1 AYASRQIAEYL
12 VHASDWGYDTGSALT
27 HSFKKIQKELVAGA
41 RTVSPD
47 VSSKAKTAKVHAV
60 DSTYSGCTATAAVLD
75 GNLLHVANAG
85 DSRAVKGTLRLMKGS
100 RGRMNPRDQ
109 EGVLAVSAEAI
120 TLDHKPTVEGER
132 KRIESKGGFIIS
144 EAQLMGGAG
153 SHDRLY
159 VVKSLDGHIASRN
172 VAYGVLFTRS
182 LGDSDAHKY
191 IGISAVP
198 DIFTL
203 NLKGPENS
211 RPSQA
216 TEPELKREREPA
228 DPVVRSLQEH
238 RDSEDVD
245 FCVVSGC
252 AAQCVNVLGTD
263 GLWDMVSNNEAVKLV
278 WHAKDAGDA
287 AKAAKR
293 WKKAGLGRR
302 DDITAVVILLEWSKR
317 WRRGK
322 DKDHEKKKKSKRSRK
337 ALELTQES
345 SDRGSR
351 THDSFALGSPKT
363 SAGSLEISHTAGED
377 LADTGQFT
385 LSTGRSLI
393 MQTSAK
399 YRRSSPS
406 EIASSEEGKSMLD
419 NTIDEE
425 EVEEAGDSVAS

>member
-1 AYASRQIAEYL
+1 MACGIWCPTMKPLSSFGTQKMQGMLPSSLCESEYFSVLLPIAGCLTSSMTIDVLSFSVASR
-12 VHASDWGYDTGSALT
+12 
-27 HSFKKIQKELVAGA
+27 
-41 RTVSPD
+41 
-47 VSSKAKTAKVHAV
+47 
-60 DSTYSGCTATAAVLD
+60 
-75 GNLLHVANAG
+75 
-85 DSRAVKGTLRLMKGS
+85 
-100 RGRMNPRDQ
+100 
-109 EGVLAVSAEAI
+109 
-120 TLDHKPTVEGER
+120 
-132 KRIESKGGFIIS
+132 
-144 EAQLMGGAG
+144 
-153 SHDRLY
+153 
-159 VVKSLDGHIASRN
+159 
-172 VAYGVLFTRS
+172 
-182 LGDSDAHKY
+182 
-191 IGISAVP
+191 
-198 DIFTL
+198 
-203 NLKGPENS
+203 
-211 RPSQA
+211 
-216 TEPELKREREPA
+216 
-228 DPVVRSLQEH
+228 
-238 RDSEDVD
+238 
-245 FCVVSGC
+245 
-252 AAQCVNVLGTD
+252 
-263 GLWDMVSNNEAVKLV
+263 
-278 WHAKDAGDA
+278 
-287 AKAAKR
+287 AAKR

-425 EVEEAGDSVAS
+425 EVEEAGDSVASGASGKRFQSAMAKVQAAGEEEDSKTTERRHRKNKKGKPVWSMSAASDGLFDQKSFPDADSGFVAEMMDTNPHLESVSDSDSDSDAAPEVHTFSPDDVEHSVPTNDALRSPSPAKPRAKRSKHSKRHRR

>member
-1 AYASRQIAEYL
+1 MVPSVATLQGASVRPPRKPNQDAYVIQTNLDDRQDCLLAAVFDGHGPEGEYASVSSVVGCPLPAILCYCYLLETSSSGVCESAESL
-12 VHASDWGYDTGSALT
+12 STLFMPRTGVMTLAPPSLIL
-27 HSFKKIQKELVAGA
+27 SRKIQKELVAGA

-252 AAQCVNVLGTD
+252 AAQCVNVCSMSLTENC
-263 GLWDMVSNNEAVKLV
+263 L
-278 WHAKDAGDA
+278 
-287 AKAAKR
+287 R
-293 WKKAGLGRR
+293 W
-302 DDITAVVILLEWSKR
+302 W
-317 WRRGK
+317 
-322 DKDHEKKKKSKRSRK
+322 
-337 ALELTQES
+337 
-345 SDRGSR
+345 
-351 THDSFALGSPKT
+351 FLGSCICLCAFAPV
-363 SAGSLEISHTAGED
+363 AAVCFVVSLG
-377 LADTGQFT
+377 
-385 LSTGRSLI
+385 
-393 MQTSAK
+393 
-399 YRRSSPS
+399 
-406 EIASSEEGKSMLD
+406 
-419 NTIDEE
+419 
-425 EVEEAGDSVAS
+425 